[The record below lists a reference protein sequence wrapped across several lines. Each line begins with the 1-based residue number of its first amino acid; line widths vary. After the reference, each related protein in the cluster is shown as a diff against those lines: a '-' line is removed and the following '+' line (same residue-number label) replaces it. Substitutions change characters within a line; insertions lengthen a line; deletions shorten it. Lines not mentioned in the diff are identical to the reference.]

1 MHLWRALS
9 TCLANMQSNVILL
22 VLPGLHSEKI
32 ECELKKVP
40 NPNFLQW
47 LTSNFLKTPFFK
59 IDIMHY
65 WRALSMGLAN
75 KQSNVILLFLL
86 GLHSEKIECELK
98 KKCPTPT
105 FCHGSTPIF
114 SKLIFSKNL

>member
-1 MHLWRALS
+1 MS
-9 TCLANMQSNVILL
+9 
-22 VLPGLHSEKI
+22 
-32 ECELKKVP
+32 
-40 NPNFLQW
+40 
-47 LTSNFLKTPFFK
+47 
-59 IDIMHY
+59 
-65 WRALSMGLAN
+65 LAN

-114 SKLIFSKNL
+114 SKLIFFKKLILGVIGKFQASALQLVNQKIYSGIPQGFIVPD

>member
-40 NPNFLQW
+40 NPNFFQW
-47 LTSNFLKTPFFK
+47 LTSNFLKTPFFT
-59 IDIMHY
+59 DFMHY
-65 WRALSMGLAN
+65 WRALILGLAN

-98 KKCPTPT
+98 KSAQPQLCC
-105 FCHGSTPIF
+105 FIRQ
-114 SKLIFSKNL
+114 IY